1 MLNLQRSLVS
11 QPQIFNIPEPV
22 SDFDRPDTAAQLK
35 GQQLISEGK
44 VACLILAGGQGT
56 RLGASQPKALFEITP
71 VRKKTLLQLL
81 CEKTAAASAAYKVP
95 LQIGVMTS
103 PLNHSAIQ
111 TYLKENGYF
120 GLAAAQVHLF
130 IQDTAPFLNDEGN
143 WFSDASGQ
151 IASGPDGNGHA
162 LRKLMETGIGKLWKE
177 QGIESVI
184 VLPIDNPLADPF
196 DAALCGYHALT
207 NQEATLK
214 AIERRDPSEKV
225 GVIVLHDGKIC
236 VQEYS
241 ELPENFDA
249 PLAHIGLFCFS
260 LSLIER
266 MENIELPWHL
276 ARKKYADQM
285 IWKFERFLFDV
296 LAYSERTGIL
306 VYPREDVY
314 APLKNLEG
322 PHSLKTVQEAMAAFD
337 LRLISPLTQIPTS
350 IFELDPAFYYLTAE
364 LLTDL
369 KAQWEGKALPLSDY
383 ISLR

>member
-1 MLNLQRSLVS
+1 MLNLQRSLVAE
-11 QPQIFNIPEPV
+11 PQIFKTPEPV
-22 SDFDRPDTAAQLK
+22 RDFDRPNDAAELK

-71 VRKKTLLQLL
+71 IRKKTLLQLL

-103 PLNHSAIQ
+103 PLNHAAIE
-111 TYLKENGYF
+111 TYLKENSYF
-120 GLAAAQVHLF
+120 GLAATQVHLF
-130 IQDTAPFLNDEGN
+130 MQDMAPFLNDEGN
-143 WFSDASGQ
+143 WFSDATGQ
-151 IASGPDGNGHA
+151 LAAGPDGNGHA
-162 LRKLMETGIGKLWKE
+162 LRKLMQSGIGKLWKE
-177 QGIESVI
+177 QGVESVI

-214 AIERRDPSEKV
+214 AMERQDPSEKV
-225 GVIVLHDGKIC
+225 GVIVRREGKIC

-241 ELPENFDA
+241 ELPENFDG

-260 LSLIER
+260 LSFIER
-266 MENIELPWHL
+266 MESIELPWHL

-322 PHSLKTVQEAMAAFD
+322 PHSLKTVQTAMAAFER
-337 LRLISPLTQIPTS
+337 RLISQWMQVPTDV
-350 IFELDPAFYYLTAE
+350 FELDPAFYYLTADFKSQ
-364 LLTDL
+364 L
-369 KAQWEGKALPLSDY
+369 EGKNFSLSDY
-383 ISLR
+383 ISLG